1 MAVQLETKDRGAGR
15 WIAATKDVA
24 PGTLLLTSMP
34 FATVLSPSLWTERCQ
49 ACFEPGS
56 LARCARCKLVYYCSK
71 GCQLSDWRLQ
81 HKLECPRLE
90 RLVVTA
96 NAYSVVADALLIA
109 RTLRLVSASPAPN
122 EPRNLDARSTHPY
135 DLVWSEADRAAVHA
149 TAAIVDQTDLLPSSM
164 GYTVSDIE
172 EMLCRFHTNN
182 FTITDEILLDIGSG
196 CYPWGA
202 MVNHSCDANCTV
214 TFAPKS
220 HELQMRALRPIA
232 AGEEV
237 THAYMDVAIPA
248 TKRRRELQAQYHFG
262 CTCARCTSPTSFDVV
277 SDAGKDGGPIATGAS
292 PDLARATQLV
302 AAAVP
307 MAPQE
312 AIVCLREALVLRTA
326 HLHALNVDVLEVHSH
341 LLTQYLAA
349 RDFENAR
356 DTAQAMWTF
365 YEAMYPTTHA
375 MAGLHLYT
383 LGDLEAQWPEHVGTS
398 RTHLQEARRILTITH
413 GVDHPLVHGLQSA
426 LATMP

>member
-1 MAVQLETKDRGAGR
+1 MAVRLEIEDRGAGR

-24 PGTLLLTSMP
+24 PGTLLLTSTP

-56 LARCARCKLVYYCSK
+56 LARCAAASFMLGSK
-71 GCQLSDWRLQ
+71 QCQLSDWRLQ

-96 NAYSVVADALLIA
+96 NAYSVVADALLVA
-109 RTLRLVSASPAPN
+109 RTLRLVSAFPAQN
-122 EPRNLDARSTHPY
+122 EARSLDDRSTHPWN
-135 DLVWSEADRAAVHA
+135 LVWSEADRAAVHS
-149 TAAIVDQTDLLPSSM
+149 TAAIVDHTGLLPSSM
-164 GYTVSDIE
+164 SYTLSDIE

-196 CYPWGA
+196 CYPWAA

-232 AGEEV
+232 AGEEI

-248 TKRRRELQAQYHFG
+248 TKRRRQLQAQYHFD
-262 CTCARCTSPTSFDVV
+262 CSCARCTSPTSFDLV
-277 SDAGKDGGPIATGAS
+277 SDAGTDGGPIDSGAS

-307 MAPQE
+307 MSPQE
-312 AIVCLREALVLRTA
+312 AITCLREALVLRSA

-356 DTAQAMWTF
+356 GAARAMWTF

-383 LGDLEAQWPEHVGTS
+383 LGDLEAQWPERLGES
-398 RTHLQEARRILTITH
+398 RAHLQEAHRILAITH
-413 GVDHPLVHGLQSA
+413 GREHPLVHGLRSV
-426 LATMP
+426 LASMP